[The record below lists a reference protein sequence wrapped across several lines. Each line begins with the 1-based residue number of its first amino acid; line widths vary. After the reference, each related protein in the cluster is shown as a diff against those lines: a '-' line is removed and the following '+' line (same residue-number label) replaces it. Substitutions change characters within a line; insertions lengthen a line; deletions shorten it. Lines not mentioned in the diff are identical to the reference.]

1 MQKPQ
6 EPGTSLTVSEQ
17 LPSSPKAE
25 NPKVEPPPKSD
36 RPVFA
41 FFENASIRTQQ
52 QVIATTVGGISAL
65 AVLAVVQI
73 FAHTV
78 LPSASTAVS
87 QLASM
92 SLFAL
97 LTGVAV
103 GLTTLTLGRMTISQI
118 NRAIDNLQAQFK
130 AVAQGDFGVHA
141 TVDAPNELG
150 QLAISF
156 NQMAHVLDTRL
167 NEAQRKVEEQEKE
180 KEALQQQLLETT
192 QDLELAYGNNL
203 MAGTDLRPSDENEAD
218 ATPSGTLLEFIDDF
232 QKWSLVNTASHLLVG
247 SSAPEEIQQRQATLK
262 YRQVWLKAL
271 LEETNREI
279 QLLSVITQPAEQD
292 RVRETN
298 EG

>member
-1 MQKPQ
+1 
-6 EPGTSLTVSEQ
+6 
-17 LPSSPKAE
+17 
-25 NPKVEPPPKSD
+25 
-36 RPVFA
+36 
-41 FFENASIRTQQ
+41 
-52 QVIATTVGGISAL
+52 
-65 AVLAVVQI
+65 
-73 FAHTV
+73 
-78 LPSASTAVS
+78 
-87 QLASM
+87 
-92 SLFAL
+92 
-97 LTGVAV
+97 
-103 GLTTLTLGRMTISQI
+103 MTISQI

>member
-1 MQKPQ
+1 
-6 EPGTSLTVSEQ
+6 
-17 LPSSPKAE
+17 
-25 NPKVEPPPKSD
+25 
-36 RPVFA
+36 
-41 FFENASIRTQQ
+41 
-52 QVIATTVGGISAL
+52 
-65 AVLAVVQI
+65 
-73 FAHTV
+73 
-78 LPSASTAVS
+78 
-87 QLASM
+87 M